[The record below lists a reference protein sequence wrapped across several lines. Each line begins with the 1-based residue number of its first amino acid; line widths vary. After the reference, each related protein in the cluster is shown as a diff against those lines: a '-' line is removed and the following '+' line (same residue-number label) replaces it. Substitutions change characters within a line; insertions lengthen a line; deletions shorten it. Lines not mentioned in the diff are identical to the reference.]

1 MLVLGLNVVHGFGFR
16 REIESLGVS
25 SGFECGACIWIQMG
39 DRAFD
44 TINVV
49 HASGFRWEIV
59 I

>member
-1 MLVLGLNVVHGFGFR
+1 MDLDLER
-16 REIESLGVS
+16 RERGLGVS

-59 I
+59 IQVGAWIWI